1 MDTLVTGGT
10 GLLGNNVVRR
20 LLERGQSVRVL
31 MRQRSDSR
39 PFDGLDVETVTT
51 DIRNV
56 DQVRRACKG
65 VDTVIHSA
73 GWVHIGWSGGQMAR
87 EVNVTGTR
95 NVAQAAQAA
104 SARMIHVSTVNTL
117 GIGAEDKP
125 ATEDSPRVGQV
136 PCPYM
141 VTKRLGEDIVRK
153 GITQGL
159 DAVIVHP
166 GFMLGPWD

>member
-95 NVAQAAQAA
+95 NVAQAAQAVRLAQAARAGPSTRGGARFRFMAALQLPHRA
-104 SARMIHVSTVNTL
+104 SEAQN
-117 GIGAEDKP
+117 
-125 ATEDSPRVGQV
+125 
-136 PCPYM
+136 
-141 VTKRLGEDIVRK
+141 
-153 GITQGL
+153 
-159 DAVIVHP
+159 
-166 GFMLGPWD
+166 